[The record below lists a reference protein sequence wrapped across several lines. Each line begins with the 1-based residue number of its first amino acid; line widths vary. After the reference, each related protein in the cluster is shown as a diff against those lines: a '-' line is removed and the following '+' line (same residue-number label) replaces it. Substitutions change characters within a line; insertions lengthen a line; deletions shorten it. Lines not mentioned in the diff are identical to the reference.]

1 MDGLRTSS
9 ASALSLFATLLTESL
24 VKSITG
30 FAHLV
35 MSRRMG
41 KSLKN
46 DGNHQAEKF
55 NQSPLAASRK
65 SFYPNNKNLSGAVSK
80 YDFFIFAIIVQFA
93 SETSLA

>member
-1 MDGLRTSS
+1 
-9 ASALSLFATLLTESL
+9 
-24 VKSITG
+24 
-30 FAHLV
+30 